1 MIRFLAISLIFILSS
16 CSLQTTE
23 GLRQT
28 ELKLDKISNPYF
40 ANQSIDYVY
49 KAKIDVY
56 NNNLGG
62 ILIIKKTGPKSHRI
76 VMTTEFGGKL
86 LDLEFDGDT
95 FTKNFVIE
103 ELDRKFILNVLQAD
117 FELMLIDKAV
127 VVDAYVSDTHRV
139 LKTQNDKRYNFY
151 FINKSCKK
159 LEKIV
164 NTSKTKE
171 KVEINFSSS
180 DGEIAEGISIVH
192 NNIKLKI
199 DLEKFKEDVN

>member
-139 LKTQNDKRYNFY
+139 FKTQNDKRYNFY